1 MDLCGMAKQIGEYK
15 IRGTVGGITFY
26 KMEGEWYARRK
37 SGLRRERVKRAK
49 EFVRTM
55 ESARRLAV
63 GSQLASRVYRSL
75 PREEQVFGL
84 FCRLKSAAMQALKEG
99 KKGEEVKELLE
110 RMVGRKN
117 KVERTKDEGER
128 MKEEGRRGRQRR
140 GVRRKGQGV
149 SSERADVRREKLRA
163 GKASRCT
170 LYAARK
176 KGNKT
181 KPWPGK
187 GVQLFVDTD
196 GGLKRR
202 APGAPCR
209 EAVANAP

>member
-37 SGLRRERVKRAK
+37 SGLSRERVKRAK

-110 RMVGRKN
+110 RIGGRKN
-117 KVERTKDEGER
+117 KVERTKDEGE
-128 MKEEGRRGRQRR
+128 KSKGEERRGRQR
-140 GVRRKGQGV
+140 GGV